1 MELLTVQQK
10 AQQMVR
16 LMEPQREWQM
26 GLMKVWLWERKR
38 GIQMASQTVCQMEL
52 LTAWRWGR
60 QMELQMELQ
69 MVQQTL
75 WQTVLKCRL

>member
-1 MELLTVQQK
+1 
-10 AQQMVR
+10 
-16 LMEPQREWQM
+16 
-26 GLMKVWLWERKR
+26 
-38 GIQMASQTVCQMEL
+38 MASQTVCQMEL
-52 LTAWRWGR
+52 LTAWRWGQ